1 VLHRTLNQMNDFIIV
16 RNKTL
21 EDFFQLLPIVTHKE
35 IDDLYKEFHLLKKR
49 VNKLEKQLDI
59 SPNTLTIVK

>member
-1 VLHRTLNQMNDFIIV
+1 VLHRTLNQMNDFLII

-59 SPNTLTIVK
+59 LPNTLTIVK

>member
-1 VLHRTLNQMNDFIIV
+1 M
-16 RNKTL
+16 
-21 EDFFQLLPIVTHKE
+21 EDFLQLFPIVTDQDV
-35 IDDLYKEFHLLKKR
+35 DDLYKEFYLLKKR

>member
-59 SPNTLTIVK
+59 SPNTLTVVK

>member
-1 VLHRTLNQMNDFIIV
+1 MHRTLNQMNDFIIV

-49 VNKLEKQLDI
+49 VKELEKRLDI
-59 SPNTLTIVK
+59 SPNTLNVVK

>member
-1 VLHRTLNQMNDFIIV
+1 VLHRTLNQMNDFIMI

-21 EDFFQLLPIVTHKE
+21 EDFFQMLPIVTHKE